1 VFAGNVVAYAS
12 DWLNVIPNNCYPQS
26 FDAVGLVGGGAAATS
41 TSTTLKSLALSS
53 TSKCH
58 NKGTDGKDPG
68 ADVSAIAMSI
78 SGVTP

>member
-1 VFAGNVVAYAS
+1 VFAGQRGRVRL
-12 DWLNVIPNNCYPQS
+12 DWLNAIPNNCYPQS
-26 FDAVGLVGGGAAATS
+26 FDAIGLVGGGAAATS
-41 TSTTLKSLALSS
+41 TSATLNSLALSS

-58 NKGTDGKDPG
+58 NKGTDGKNPG